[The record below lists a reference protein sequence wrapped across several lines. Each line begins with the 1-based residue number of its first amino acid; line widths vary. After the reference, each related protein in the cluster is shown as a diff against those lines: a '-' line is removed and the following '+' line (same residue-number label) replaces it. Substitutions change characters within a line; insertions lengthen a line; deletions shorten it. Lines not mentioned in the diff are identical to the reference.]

1 MFHSSCSAGK
11 FEINFLRVFSYLYTL
26 MKVYLDNAATTP
38 IAREVLDEML
48 PYLTEHFGNPSSI
61 HAFGRKPKAVVEKAR
76 KTVANFLNASTGE
89 IFFTSCGTESN
100 NMVLKNAV
108 HNLGVKRIIT
118 SPVEHDCVL
127 NASRSLEREIE
138 VVFLRVDERG
148 YPDLQQLEQLLAG
161 DSKKTLVSL
170 MHANNEIG
178 TMISLDEVA
187 GICSRHGA
195 LFHSDMVQ
203 TLAYHRVDVQQTKVH
218 FLSGS
223 AHKFHG
229 PKGIG
234 FIYINSDVAGI
245 EPYLHGGGQERN
257 MRGGTEN
264 VAGIAALGKAL
275 EIAAAEFDATK
286 AHIRALRAHMIGR
299 VIAECPGVLFNGD
312 VDNGFYKILSI
323 SVPESPRSEM
333 MLMNLDMAGIAASG
347 GSACSSGSEKGS
359 HVLEAIKADES
370 RKTIRFSF
378 SKYNTQAEVDYAIE
392 TLKKLL

>member
-1 MFHSSCSAGK
+1 M
-11 FEINFLRVFSYLYTL
+11 I
-26 MKVYLDNAATTP
+26 
-38 IAREVLDEML
+38 
-48 PYLTEHFGNPSSI
+48 
-61 HAFGRKPKAVVEKAR
+61 
-76 KTVANFLNASTGE
+76 
-89 IFFTSCGTESN
+89 
-100 NMVLKNAV
+100 LKNAV
-108 HNLGVKRIIT
+108 HYLGVKRIIT
-118 SPVEHDCVL
+118 SPTEHDCVL
-127 NASRSLEREIE
+127 NTSKALEREIE
-138 VVFLRVDERG
+138 VVFLAVDEKG
-148 YPDLQQLEQLLAG
+148 YPDMQQLEQLLEG

-178 TMISLDEVA
+178 TMINLDKVSA
-187 GICSRHGA
+187 ICAKYGA

-229 PKGIG
+229 PKGVG
-234 FIYINSDVAGI
+234 FIYINSDVAGV

-275 EIAAAEFDATK
+275 EIAEKEFEATK
-286 AHIRALRAHMIGR
+286 EHISGLREYMKGR
-299 VIAECPGVLFNGD
+299 IEAECPSVVFNGD
-312 VDNGFYKILSI
+312 VERGFYKILSV
-323 SVPESPRSEM
+323 SMPESPRSEM
-333 MLMNLDMAGIAASG
+333 MLMNLDIAGIAASG

-359 HVLEAIKADES
+359 HVLEAIRADES

-378 SKYNTQAEVDYAIE
+378 SKYNTREEVDYAVE